1 MFYLLRKLK
10 GVMTTDSQAVV
21 VVWYYVKVVG
31 RFIPFS
37 LDTHN
42 PIFLVQCEIVN
53 NTRFI
58 FYDDKS
64 HLHGMKD
71 CNNKHL
77 NNDATTFSLRL
88 ATARIRWIR

>member
-10 GVMTTDSQAVV
+10 GVDNRLAAVV

-42 PIFLVQCEIVN
+42 PIFLVQCE
-53 NTRFI
+53 
-58 FYDDKS
+58 
-64 HLHGMKD
+64 D
-71 CNNKHL
+71 CK
-77 NNDATTFSLRL
+77 
-88 ATARIRWIR
+88 

>member
-42 PIFLVQCEIVN
+42 PIFWYSV
-53 NTRFI
+53 R
-58 FYDDKS
+58 
-64 HLHGMKD
+64 
-71 CNNKHL
+71 
-77 NNDATTFSLRL
+77 
-88 ATARIRWIR
+88 